1 MGMNNPSRH
10 IRSFSL
16 RYYEMNR
23 FGEATPLTLLSLLEE
38 TAFSHC
44 DAVGWDVYRLRKEGF
59 GWILLGGTV
68 DIARYPTYREAFTL
82 ETWLS
87 ASRLFHGQRDYLLR
101 GSAGETIGTA
111 RSWWVFYDLE
121 RRRPVRILDP
131 ILKAWAPNPEGS
143 VDRLPEVSAPSPDR
157 MDGTRAYDVRLND
170 IDTNGHVN
178 NVNYLEWALESV
190 PQSVQDDYMLSSIS
204 GRYIHEVRYGERIR
218 PAFGETPTS
227 GGSSHFSHAVF
238 AEKAEEKGEET
249 APVLV
254 AAAETSWKPRASRDS
269 SRSEPAA

>member
-1 MGMNNPSRH
+1 MSNAPRH

-68 DIARYPTYREAFTL
+68 NIARYPTYREAFTL

-121 RRRPVRILDP
+121 RRRPVKILEP
-131 ILKAWAPNPEGS
+131 ILNAWAPNPEGS
-143 VDRLPEVSAPSPDR
+143 VDRLPEITTPSAEH

-178 NVNYLEWALESV
+178 NVNYLEWAFESV

-218 PAFGETPTS
+218 PAFSEIRKSDESP
-227 GGSSHFSHAVF
+227 HFSHAVF
-238 AEKAEEKGEET
+238 AEKTGERNEKT

-254 AAAETSWKPRASRDS
+254 AAAETSWKSRASLAS
-269 SRSEPAA
+269 SRSVPAA